1 MLQDVNITEIKWPDT
16 LPESMPQWA
25 ELLEGERLLFHDDK
39 LNQSLDFS
47 YNHNM
52 DIGFQTA
59 FINWIAYEWSFEVL
73 HYFVALR
80 DTIFVWHKSKM
91 YLSDHRL
98 SESNYQVK
106 CDEIYREIS
115 KIRLKLLADYET
127 KFKDFSNENDKQ
139 WSLYM
144 QGFANT
150 LNPIPEIKKQLLVAI
165 HQGQR
170 IIEENGLLLDQ
181 INCFNRIKH
190 LIGVENDR
198 VLAEIIHFKKIS
210 DRFKKYV
217 DDVESRRDLNEMEQQ
232 LKSEYQVLEQFD
244 RQLDLGTEI
253 ESIVANYPRIKNVII
268 ARQDSKLILSQ
279 EGFTEQAISWMES
292 NLSPIYLQLNA
303 KLIELRSTFKIS
315 VVNILNFL
323 SLKSTE
329 SAEPVEGKQ
338 FQTIFYQV
346 NPKIGQDE
354 ISIKESLNQVGSL
367 LKDHLYV
374 SKIFDTKDNF
384 ILNSYQDGSRE
395 LERMTGGIQGKLS
408 HWVSQVSTAWNG
420 FLNTLSYEEN
430 LSDNELLIRYL
441 KTHKIKEQNINY
453 NNIFLTRGYIGTS
466 FAVGRSLEIENIK
479 TSFKLWMEGYRGS
492 VALIGRRNCG
502 KSFLGEYFLNNYC
515 DAPFIKI
522 EKNTTLRYEGRDHS
536 VTDDLSKTLSFLTKF
551 GDKKYVVWIDDIEYF
566 WNNEFHLNRNFKELS
581 KFIELHG
588 SRFFV
593 IMTTNIVLYHWL
605 NSQQAFNEIFQNT
618 IDCTV
623 MEEDDI
629 AGAMQIRHQATHCL
643 IESDSNEILTRE
655 QLDRL
660 FKRLAVQKENIIGE
674 VLYDWLL
681 RLKPVKNEVLKY
693 APLPRHRFPQLK
705 NQDEWLLLRE
715 IYIQRRTTELQLRK
729 RFGRDFNDNFRG
741 VLKRLRNKGLVS
753 RVNESQLKIS
763 DSCIYEVENQLINQ
777 IKGKSSKSY
786 DK

>member
-1 MLQDVNITEIKWPDT
+1 MNITEIKWPDT

-292 NLSPIYLQLNA
+292 NLSPIYLQL
-303 KLIELRSTFKIS
+303 
-315 VVNILNFL
+315 
-323 SLKSTE
+323 
-329 SAEPVEGKQ
+329 
-338 FQTIFYQV
+338 
-346 NPKIGQDE
+346 
-354 ISIKESLNQVGSL
+354 
-367 LKDHLYV
+367 
-374 SKIFDTKDNF
+374 
-384 ILNSYQDGSRE
+384 
-395 LERMTGGIQGKLS
+395 
-408 HWVSQVSTAWNG
+408 
-420 FLNTLSYEEN
+420 
-430 LSDNELLIRYL
+430 
-441 KTHKIKEQNINY
+441 
-453 NNIFLTRGYIGTS
+453 
-466 FAVGRSLEIENIK
+466 
-479 TSFKLWMEGYRGS
+479 
-492 VALIGRRNCG
+492 
-502 KSFLGEYFLNNYC
+502 
-515 DAPFIKI
+515 
-522 EKNTTLRYEGRDHS
+522 
-536 VTDDLSKTLSFLTKF
+536 
-551 GDKKYVVWIDDIEYF
+551 
-566 WNNEFHLNRNFKELS
+566 
-581 KFIELHG
+581 
-588 SRFFV
+588 
-593 IMTTNIVLYHWL
+593 
-605 NSQQAFNEIFQNT
+605 
-618 IDCTV
+618 
-623 MEEDDI
+623 
-629 AGAMQIRHQATHCL
+629 
-643 IESDSNEILTRE
+643 
-655 QLDRL
+655 
-660 FKRLAVQKENIIGE
+660 
-674 VLYDWLL
+674 
-681 RLKPVKNEVLKY
+681 
-693 APLPRHRFPQLK
+693 
-705 NQDEWLLLRE
+705 
-715 IYIQRRTTELQLRK
+715 
-729 RFGRDFNDNFRG
+729 
-741 VLKRLRNKGLVS
+741 
-753 RVNESQLKIS
+753 
-763 DSCIYEVENQLINQ
+763 
-777 IKGKSSKSY
+777 
-786 DK
+786 